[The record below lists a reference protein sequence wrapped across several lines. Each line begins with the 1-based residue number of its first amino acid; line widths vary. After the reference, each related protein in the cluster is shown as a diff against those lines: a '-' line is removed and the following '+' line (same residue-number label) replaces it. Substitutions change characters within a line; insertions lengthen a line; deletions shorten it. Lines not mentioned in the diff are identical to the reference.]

1 MQRIILILNKESNE
15 KVKGSKSTKN
25 ETIKS
30 HKKSKKSKLLELES
44 MLVRN
49 QDINNELRAKSALV
63 SGL

>member
-44 MLVRN
+44 MLVLN